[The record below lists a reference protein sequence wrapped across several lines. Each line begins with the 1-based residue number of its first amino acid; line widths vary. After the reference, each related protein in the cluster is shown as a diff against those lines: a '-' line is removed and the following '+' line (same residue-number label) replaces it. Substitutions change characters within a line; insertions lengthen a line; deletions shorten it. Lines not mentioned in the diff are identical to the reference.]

1 MSDQAEQLRL
11 QIKQAQATKMAKT
24 IAVISGKGG
33 VGKSNFSLNFS
44 VSLSKKG
51 YRVLLFDMDIGM
63 GNIGILTGNSAD
75 SSIVDFFQN
84 GAPLKQICTRGPE
97 NISFISGGT
106 GLTSLFKMSN
116 LQFERFLIEF
126 ANLQL
131 EYDFI
136 IFDFGA
142 GISQESSNFIM
153 CVDEVITITTPE
165 PTSIMDAYSVIKYLH
180 FQKSDLPV
188 YLICNRAQRDQQG
201 KATIDKLK
209 NTLSRFIGKEITPL
223 GYLPDSKWV
232 QEAVIRQTPFIVLN
246 PNADISKSLNKLV
259 DHYLL
264 SSNREESLQV
274 QQSFLGRLKS
284 FFVGRYEV

>member
-11 QIKQAQATKMAKT
+11 QIKQAQAMKEAKT

-44 VSLSKKG
+44 ISLSKKG

-63 GNIGILTGNSAD
+63 GNIDILIGNSSS
-75 SSIVDFFQN
+75 SSIVDFFQK
-84 GAPLKQICTRGPE
+84 GSSLKDIRTKGPE

-106 GLTSLFKMSN
+106 GLTSLFKMN
-116 LQFERFLIEF
+116 NVEFERFMTEF

-136 IFDFGA
+136 IFDLGA
-142 GISQESSNFIM
+142 GISQESSTFIM

-165 PTSIMDAYSVIKYLH
+165 PTSIMDAYSVIKYLYT
-180 FQKSDLPV
+180 QKSDLPV

-201 KATIDKLK
+201 KSTINKLK
-209 NTLSRFIGKEITPL
+209 NTLSRFVGKEITPL

-232 QEAVIRQTPFIVLN
+232 SEAVIRQIPFIVLN

-259 DHYLL
+259 EHYLL
-264 SSNREESLQV
+264 ISNREAVVQI

-284 FFVGRYEV
+284 FFVGR